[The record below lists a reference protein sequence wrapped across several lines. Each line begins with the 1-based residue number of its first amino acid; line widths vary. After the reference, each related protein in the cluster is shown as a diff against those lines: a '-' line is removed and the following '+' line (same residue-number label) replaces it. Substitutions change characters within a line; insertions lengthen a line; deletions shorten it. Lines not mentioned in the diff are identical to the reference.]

1 MIGVMSDSHDNRN
14 AIKQAVSIF
23 NSTACELV
31 IHAGDFVAPFAALEL
46 ANLTCRVKAV
56 FGNCDGE
63 KQGLAR
69 AVQHFGEIQEPPFLF
84 EWKET
89 KYLLT
94 HLDFPLNS
102 YMKQYDPDVLIFGH
116 THRPEVRF
124 QGNTLLI
131 NPGESGGW
139 VTGKQTVALFD
150 PKEKTADIVPL
161 Y

>member
-1 MIGVMSDSHDNRN
+1 MIGIMSDSHDNRD

-23 NSTACELV
+23 NSAECELV

-46 ANLTCRVKAV
+46 AKLTCRIKAV

-69 AVQHFGEIQEPPFLF
+69 AIQHFGEIQEAPFLF
-84 EWKET
+84 KWKKT
-89 KYLLT
+89 QYLLT

-102 YMKQYDPDVLIFGH
+102 YLKQQNPDVLIFGH
-116 THRPEVRF
+116 THKPEVRF
-124 QGNTLLI
+124 QGHTLLI
-131 NPGESGGW
+131 NPGETGGW
-139 VTGKQTVALFD
+139 VTGKETVALFD
-150 PKEKTADIVPL
+150 PEEKTADIIPL

>member
-1 MIGVMSDSHDNRN
+1 MIGVMSDSHDNRDT
-14 AIKQAVSIF
+14 IKQAVNIF
-23 NSTACELV
+23 NSAECELV
-31 IHAGDFVAPFAALEL
+31 IHAGDFVAPFAASEL
-46 ANLTCRVKAV
+46 ANLACRVKAV

-69 AVQHFGEIQEPPFLF
+69 ALQPFGEIQEAPFIF

-89 KYLLT
+89 RYLLT

-102 YMKQYDPDVLIFGH
+102 FIKQFDPDVLIFGH
-116 THRPEVRF
+116 SHRPEVRF
-124 QGNTLLI
+124 QGNVLLI
-131 NPGESGGW
+131 NPGETGGW

-150 PKEKTADIVPL
+150 PKDKTADIVPV